1 MTQASRVRVMLVA
14 RFPVERCGLRGLI
27 GQHAGFEVAGEAAT
41 IAEAVELAER
51 ERPDVVLLDPDSEE
65 VSLRGVSAV
74 NEACDCR
81 ILVFTAESDHRVYA
95 RAIELGAAGI
105 VTKEQPVEVL
115 LRAIQKIHEGELW
128 LDRARTASVL
138 SHAIRRGRDPEVMK
152 IDSLTRREREIVALV
167 GEGLRN
173 AAIAER
179 LFISEATVRNHLTSI
194 LSKLAL
200 ADRFDLAVY
209 AFRHGLVPA
218 TDIVHARGRLHFGP
232 DERRPRDQAA
242 DATWNRIR
250 RGKAE

>member
-1 MTQASRVRVMLVA
+1 MTEEGRVRVMLVA
-14 RFPVERCGLRGLI
+14 RFPVIRSGLRALI
-27 GQHAGFEVAGEAAT
+27 GQHTGFQVVGEAGT
-41 IAEAVELAER
+41 TTEAVELAGR
-51 ERPDVVLLDPDSEE
+51 ERPDVVLLDPDSED
-65 VSLRGVSAV
+65 VSLHAVSAV

-81 ILVFTAESDHRVYA
+81 ILVFTAETDHRVYA
-95 RAIELGAAGI
+95 RAIELGGAG
-105 VTKEQPVEVL
+105 VVSKDQPAEVL
-115 LRAIQKIHEGELW
+115 LRAILKIHEGELW

-138 SHAIRRGRDPEVMK
+138 SHAIRRARDPEVLK
-152 IDSLTRREREIVALV
+152 IESLTRREREIVALV

-209 AFRHGLVPA
+209 AFRHGLAPS
-218 TDIVHARGRLHFGP
+218 TDAAAARRLRFGP
-232 DERRPRDQAA
+232 DERPLREQAA
-242 DATWNRIR
+242 DRNWVRIR